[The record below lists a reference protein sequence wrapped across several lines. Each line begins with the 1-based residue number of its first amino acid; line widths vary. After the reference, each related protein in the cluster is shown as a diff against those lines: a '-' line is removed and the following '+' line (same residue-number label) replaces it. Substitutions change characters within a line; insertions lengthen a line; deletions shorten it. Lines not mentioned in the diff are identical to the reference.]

1 MKRYAIMAAVA
12 VALFLLGYIFG
23 RTHKRNVEVRVQT
36 DTLTVRDTIVVDHP
50 VDVERVVRDS
60 ILVAVRDTIRERD
73 TLVMVLQRE
82 SRTYKGKDYTAVVSG
97 YDPSLERI
105 EVYPTVTTIT
115 RTETVTEKTSPW
127 RFNVV
132 VGVDYGRMEER
143 YVTPNIGAEIGWKRW
158 SVTASAGAR
167 MMVMEGNTLAP
178 IPYAEAGVRYRIVA
192 R

>member
-1 MKRYAIMAAVA
+1 MKRYAIIAAVA

-23 RTHKRNVEVRVQT
+23 RTHKKDMEVRVQM
-36 DTLTVRDTIVVDHP
+36 DTLTVSDTIRIPYPVPSKEWKVDTML
-50 VDVERVVRDS
+50 VE
-60 ILVAVRDTIRERD
+60 VRDTIRLKD
-73 TLVMVLQRE
+73 TLYVTLPME
-82 SRTYKGKDYTAVVSG
+82 KRTYKREDFYAEVSG
-97 YDPSLERI
+97 YDPRLTYI
-105 EVYPTVTTIT
+105 EVYPKTVTIT
-115 RTETVTEKTSPW
+115 KKVTEIPSQW
-127 RFNVV
+127 RFSLA
-132 VGVDYGRMEER
+132 VGLDYGRMEER

>member
-1 MKRYAIMAAVA
+1 MIM
-12 VALFLLGYIFG
+12 
-23 RTHKRNVEVRVQT
+23 QT
-36 DTLTVRDTIVVDHP
+36 DTLI
-50 VDVERVVRDS
+50 
-60 ILVAVRDTIRERD
+60 VRDTIREIIPQPTKVVENVTPIYVPMLD
-73 TLVMVLQRE
+73 TVRVKDTVYLALQ
-82 SRTYKGKDYTAVVSG
+82 SQKKIYKEDDFYAEVSG
-97 YDPSLERI
+97 YRVNIDYI

-115 RTETVTEKTSPW
+115 KTETVIEKASPW

-167 MMVMEGNTLAP
+167 MMVREGNTLAP